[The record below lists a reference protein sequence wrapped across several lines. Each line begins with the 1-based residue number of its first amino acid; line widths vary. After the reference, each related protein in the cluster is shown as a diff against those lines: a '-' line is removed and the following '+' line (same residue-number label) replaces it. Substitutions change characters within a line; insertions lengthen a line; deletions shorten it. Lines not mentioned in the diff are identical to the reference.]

1 VNPEEIAS
9 REFPVVMRG
18 YVREEV
24 HAFLASVAGQVAER
38 DARIAELERKLSGSG
53 RPPVTTTPKPTLDRT
68 DLLRHLGE
76 EAASILTCADA
87 TAERMKAQA
96 GVAAERVR
104 SDLSEIGSGLVDVH
118 QLLGEL
124 VVLVQS
130 LTEDSALVAITQPTE
145 VTLPDTPPTVSI
157 DDDPRANDEVRTV
170 LGEVLGLDG
179 EEQELRLPERARFPA
194 DRGVSSPACPW
205 PPTPCPAART
215 SEPCPW
221 TSWAGR

>member
-1 VNPEEIAS
+1 MNPEEIAS
-9 REFPVVMRG
+9 KEFPVVMRG

-38 DARIAELERKLSGSG
+38 DARIAALERQVSGSG
-53 RPPVTTTPKPTLDRT
+53 KPAATTAAKPALDRT
-68 DLLRHLGE
+68 ELLRHLGE

-104 SDLSEIGSGLVDVH
+104 TDLSQIGSGLVDVH

-130 LTEDSALVAITQPTE
+130 LTEESALLTATPAAPATE
-145 VTLPDTPPTVSI
+145 VTLPEPGPTVSI
-157 DDDPRANDEVRTV
+157 VDAPGGNDEVRTV

-179 EEQELRLPERARFPA
+179 EEQEVRLPEEGQVP
-194 DRGVSSPACPW
+194 G
-205 PPTPCPAART
+205 
-215 SEPCPW
+215 
-221 TSWAGR
+221 

>member
-1 VNPEEIAS
+1 MDPEEIAS
-9 REFPVVMRG
+9 KEFPVVMRG

-38 DARIAELERKLSGSG
+38 DSRIAELERRLAGPGQPAASA
-53 RPPVTTTPKPTLDRT
+53 PPKPALDRT
-68 DLLRHLGE
+68 ALLRHLGE

-104 SDLSEIGSGLVDVH
+104 SDLSQIGSGLVDVH

-130 LTEDSALVAITQPTE
+130 LTEDSALLAVTPAE
-145 VTLPDTPPTVSI
+145 VTLPDTAPTVSI
-157 DDDPRANDEVRTV
+157 ADSPGGASDEVRTV
-170 LGEVLGLDG
+170 LGEVLGLDS
-179 EEQELRLPERARFPA
+179 EEQEVHLPEEGQVR
-194 DRGVSSPACPW
+194 S
-205 PPTPCPAART
+205 
-215 SEPCPW
+215 
-221 TSWAGR
+221 

>member
-1 VNPEEIAS
+1 MNPEEIAS
-9 REFPVVMRG
+9 KEFPVVMRG

-38 DARIAELERKLSGSG
+38 DARIAALEGERSGS
-53 RPPVTTTPKPTLDRT
+53 RPPAATTAARPAPGRT
-68 DLLRHLGE
+68 ELLRHLGE

-104 SDLSEIGSGLVDVH
+104 TDLSEIGSGLVDVH

-124 VVLVQS
+124 VALVQS
-130 LTEDSALVAITQPTE
+130 MTEESALLAPAPATE
-145 VTLPDTPPTVSI
+145 VTLPDTAPTVSVV
-157 DDDPRANDEVRTV
+157 DAPRGNDEVRTV

-179 EEQELRLPERARFPA
+179 EEQELRLPEEGQVP
-194 DRGVSSPACPW
+194 G
-205 PPTPCPAART
+205 
-215 SEPCPW
+215 
-221 TSWAGR
+221 

>member
-1 VNPEEIAS
+1 VNPEQIAS

-38 DARIAELERKLSGSG
+38 DARIAALESQLAGS
-53 RPPVTTTPKPTLDRT
+53 RSPTPTTAAKPALDRT
-68 DLLRHLGE
+68 ELLRHLGE

-104 SDLSEIGSGLVDVH
+104 TDLAEIGSGLVDVH

-124 VVLVQS
+124 VSLVQS
-130 LTEDSALVAITQPTE
+130 LTEESALLAVAPANE
-145 VTLPDTPPTVSI
+145 VSVTDTAPTVSVV
-157 DDDPRANDEVRTV
+157 DAPRGNDEVRTV

-179 EEQELRLPERARFPA
+179 EGEELRLPEEGQVP
-194 DRGVSSPACPW
+194 S
-205 PPTPCPAART
+205 
-215 SEPCPW
+215 
-221 TSWAGR
+221 

>member
-9 REFPVVMRG
+9 KEFPVVMRG

-24 HAFLASVAGQVAER
+24 HAFLASIAGLVARR
-38 DARIAELERKLSGSG
+38 DDRIADLERELAAARNPGG
-53 RPPVTTTPKPTLDRT
+53 TTRVFQTATPALDRT
-68 DLLRHLGE
+68 ELLRHLGE

-104 SDLSEIGSGLVDVH
+104 SDLAQIGSGLVDVH

-124 VVLVQS
+124 VQLVQS
-130 LTEDSALVAITQPTE
+130 LTEDSALVAAPAGTE
-145 VTLPDTPPTVSI
+145 VTLPESSPTVSVA
-157 DDDPRANDEVRTV
+157 DPPGADDEVRTV

-179 EEQELRLPERARFPA
+179 DDTGHEVRLPEEGQVP
-194 DRGVSSPACPW
+194 G
-205 PPTPCPAART
+205 
-215 SEPCPW
+215 
-221 TSWAGR
+221 

>member
-1 VNPEEIAS
+1 MNPEEIAS

-24 HAFLASVAGQVAER
+24 HAFLASIAGQVAER
-38 DARIAELERKLSGSG
+38 DRRITDLERQLRAARQPAGTRAKAAA
-53 RPPVTTTPKPTLDRT
+53 PALDRT
-68 DLLRHLGE
+68 ELLRHLGE

-104 SDLSEIGSGLVDVH
+104 SDLSRIGSGLVDVH

-124 VVLVQS
+124 VVLVES
-130 LTEDSALVAITQPTE
+130 LTEDSALMAITPASE
-145 VTLPDTPPTVSI
+145 VTLPDTTPTVSVA
-157 DDDPRANDEVRTV
+157 DPPQTDEVRTV

-179 EEQELRLPERARFPA
+179 DDEAHEVRLPEEGQVP
-194 DRGVSSPACPW
+194 G
-205 PPTPCPAART
+205 
-215 SEPCPW
+215 
-221 TSWAGR
+221 

>member
-1 VNPEEIAS
+1 MNPEEIAS
-9 REFPVVMRG
+9 KEFPVVMRG

-38 DARIAELERKLSGSG
+38 DVRIADLERQLAGPTPPATLAAKPALG
-53 RPPVTTTPKPTLDRT
+53 RTE
-68 DLLRHLGE
+68 LLRHLGE

-104 SDLSEIGSGLVDVH
+104 ADLSQIGSGLVDVH

-124 VVLVQS
+124 VALVQS
-130 LTEDSALVAITQPTE
+130 LTEESALLAVPPAPE
-145 VTLPDTPPTVSI
+145 VTLPDTVAVVSVA
-157 DDDPRANDEVRTV
+157 DAPQANIEVRTV

-179 EEQELRLPERARFPA
+179 EDQEVRLPEEGQVP
-194 DRGVSSPACPW
+194 G
-205 PPTPCPAART
+205 
-215 SEPCPW
+215 
-221 TSWAGR
+221 

>member
-1 VNPEEIAS
+1 MNPEEIAS

-24 HAFLASVAGQVAER
+24 HAFLASVAGQLAER
-38 DARIAELERKLSGSG
+38 DDRIAELESQLSSG
-53 RPPVTTTPKPTLDRT
+53 RQPASPMATAAATPALDRA

-96 GVAAERVR
+96 GIAAERVR
-104 SDLSEIGSGLVDVH
+104 SDLAQIGSGLVDVH

-124 VVLVQS
+124 VQLVQS
-130 LTEDSALVAITQPTE
+130 LTEDSALLAVTPAAE
-145 VTLPDTPPTVSI
+145 VSVTDTAPTVSVA
-157 DDDPRANDEVRTV
+157 DAPGERDEVRTV

-179 EEQELRLPERARFPA
+179 EEREVRLPEEGQVP
-194 DRGVSSPACPW
+194 G
-205 PPTPCPAART
+205 
-215 SEPCPW
+215 
-221 TSWAGR
+221 

>member
-1 VNPEEIAS
+1 MNPEQIAS

-38 DARIAELERKLSGSG
+38 DARIADLERQLSGS
-53 RPPVTTTPKPTLDRT
+53 RSPAPTTAAKPALDRT
-68 DLLRHLGE
+68 ELLRHLGE

-104 SDLSEIGSGLVDVH
+104 TDLSEIGSGLVDVH

-124 VVLVQS
+124 VSLVQS
-130 LTEDSALVAITQPTE
+130 LTEESALLAVAPGNEVSVTDSA
-145 VTLPDTPPTVSI
+145 PTVSVV
-157 DDDPRANDEVRTV
+157 DEPRGHDEVRTV

-179 EEQELRLPERARFPA
+179 EGEELRLPEEGQVP
-194 DRGVSSPACPW
+194 S
-205 PPTPCPAART
+205 
-215 SEPCPW
+215 
-221 TSWAGR
+221 

>member
-9 REFPVVMRG
+9 KEFPVVMRG

-38 DARIAELERKLSGSG
+38 DVRIADLERQLAGPTPPATLAAKPALG
-53 RPPVTTTPKPTLDRT
+53 RTE
-68 DLLRHLGE
+68 LLRHLGE

-104 SDLSEIGSGLVDVH
+104 ADLSQIGSGLVDVH

-124 VVLVQS
+124 VALVQS
-130 LTEDSALVAITQPTE
+130 LTEESALLAVPPAPE
-145 VTLPDTPPTVSI
+145 VTLPDTVAVVSVA
-157 DDDPRANDEVRTV
+157 DAPQANIEVRTV

-179 EEQELRLPERARFPA
+179 EDQEVRLPEEGQVP
-194 DRGVSSPACPW
+194 G
-205 PPTPCPAART
+205 
-215 SEPCPW
+215 
-221 TSWAGR
+221 

>member
-1 VNPEEIAS
+1 VNPEDIAS
-9 REFPVVMRG
+9 KEFPVVMRG

-24 HAFLASVAGQVAER
+24 HAFLASVAGQLAER
-38 DARIAELERKLSGSG
+38 EARIAALERELAGS
-53 RPPVTTTPKPTLDRT
+53 RKPAAPAPAPAAKPALDRT
-68 DLLRHLGE
+68 ELLRHLGE

-104 SDLSEIGSGLVDVH
+104 TDLSQIGSGLVDVH

-130 LTEDSALVAITQPTE
+130 LTEESALLSATPTE
-145 VTLPDTPPTVSI
+145 VTLPDTPGPTISVA
-157 DDDPRANDEVRTV
+157 DVPRADDEVRTV

-179 EEQELRLPERARFPA
+179 ENEEVRLPEEGQVP
-194 DRGVSSPACPW
+194 G
-205 PPTPCPAART
+205 
-215 SEPCPW
+215 
-221 TSWAGR
+221 

>member
-1 VNPEEIAS
+1 MNPEEIAS
-9 REFPVVMRG
+9 KEFPVVMRG

-24 HAFLASVAGQVAER
+24 HAFLASVAGQVAVRE
-38 DARIAELERKLSGSG
+38 ARIADLERELAGS
-53 RPPVTTTPKPTLDRT
+53 RAPAAPASAAKPALDRT
-68 DLLRHLGE
+68 ELLRHLGE

-104 SDLSEIGSGLVDVH
+104 TDLSQIGSGLVDVH

-130 LTEDSALVAITQPTE
+130 LTEESALLSVAPPTE
-145 VTLPDTPPTVSI
+145 VTLPDTPAPTISVA
-157 DDDPRANDEVRTV
+157 DGPRPNDEVRTV

-179 EEQELRLPERARFPA
+179 EDEEVRLPEEGQVP
-194 DRGVSSPACPW
+194 G
-205 PPTPCPAART
+205 
-215 SEPCPW
+215 
-221 TSWAGR
+221 

>member
-9 REFPVVMRG
+9 KEFPVVMRG

-24 HAFLASVAGQVAER
+24 HAFLTSVAGQLAER
-38 DARIAELERKLSGSG
+38 DARIDQLERERSSG
-53 RPPVTTTPKPTLDRT
+53 RSPAARSKPAATPALDRA

-96 GVAAERVR
+96 GLAAERVR
-104 SDLSEIGSGLVDVH
+104 SDLTQIGSGLVDVH

-124 VVLVQS
+124 VQLVQS
-130 LTEDSALVAITQPTE
+130 LTEDSALHAVTPATE
-145 VTLPDTPPTVSI
+145 VSVAEPGPTVSI
-157 DDDPRANDEVRTV
+157 ADTPGEREEVRTV

-179 EEQELRLPERARFPA
+179 EEREVRLPEEGQVP
-194 DRGVSSPACPW
+194 G
-205 PPTPCPAART
+205 
-215 SEPCPW
+215 
-221 TSWAGR
+221 

>member
-1 VNPEEIAS
+1 MLVGEAAVNPEEIAS
-9 REFPVVMRG
+9 KEFPVVMRG

-24 HAFLASVAGQVAER
+24 NVFLASLAGQLAER
-38 DARIAELERKLSGSG
+38 DARIAELERERSSG
-53 RPPVTTTPKPTLDRT
+53 RSPTARAKTAARPALDRA

-104 SDLSEIGSGLVDVH
+104 SELTQIGSGLVDVH

-124 VVLVQS
+124 VQLVQS
-130 LTEDSALVAITQPTE
+130 LTEDSALLAVTPATE
-145 VTLPDTPPTVSI
+145 VSVAESGPTVSI
-157 DDDPRANDEVRTV
+157 ADTPGEREEVRTV

-179 EEQELRLPERARFPA
+179 EEREVRLPKEGQVP
-194 DRGVSSPACPW
+194 G
-205 PPTPCPAART
+205 
-215 SEPCPW
+215 
-221 TSWAGR
+221 

>member
-9 REFPVVMRG
+9 KEFPVVMRG

-24 HAFLASVAGQVAER
+24 HAFLASVAGDVAER
-38 DARIAELERKLSGSG
+38 DARIAALEGELAGPRQSAAGAADTVAKPSLERA
-53 RPPVTTTPKPTLDRT
+53 

-104 SDLSEIGSGLVDVH
+104 TDLSQVGSGLVDVH

-130 LTEDSALVAITQPTE
+130 LTEESALLAAPAATE
-145 VTLPDTPPTVSI
+145 VTLPDNGATVSI
-157 DDDPRANDEVRTV
+157 ADAPRGDDEVRTV

-179 EEQELRLPERARFPA
+179 EDQEVRLPEEGQVP
-194 DRGVSSPACPW
+194 G
-205 PPTPCPAART
+205 
-215 SEPCPW
+215 
-221 TSWAGR
+221 

>member
-1 VNPEEIAS
+1 MNPEQIAS

-38 DARIAELERKLSGSG
+38 DARIAALESQLAGS
-53 RPPVTTTPKPTLDRT
+53 RPPTRTAAPKPALDRT
-68 DLLRHLGE
+68 ELLRHLGE

-104 SDLSEIGSGLVDVH
+104 TDLTQIGSGLVDVH

-124 VVLVQS
+124 VSLVQS
-130 LTEDSALVAITQPTE
+130 LTEESALLAVAPANE
-145 VTLPDTPPTVSI
+145 VSVTDTASTVSVV
-157 DDDPRANDEVRTV
+157 DAPRGNDEVRTV

-179 EEQELRLPERARFPA
+179 EGEELRLPEEGQVP
-194 DRGVSSPACPW
+194 G
-205 PPTPCPAART
+205 
-215 SEPCPW
+215 
-221 TSWAGR
+221 

>member
-1 VNPEEIAS
+1 MNPEEIAS
-9 REFPVVMRG
+9 KEFPVVMRG

-38 DARIAELERKLSGSG
+38 DARIADLERQVASSRNSGG
-53 RPPVTTTPKPTLDRT
+53 TKPAAMKTALDRT

-96 GVAAERVR
+96 GVAAQRVR
-104 SDLSEIGSGLVDVH
+104 TDLAEIGLGLVDVH

-124 VVLVQS
+124 VSLVDS
-130 LTEDSALVAITQPTE
+130 LTEESALLSIAPAAE
-145 VTLPDTPPTVSI
+145 VTLPDGNSTVSLT
-157 DDDPRANDEVRTV
+157 DGPQSDDEVRTV

-179 EEQELRLPERARFPA
+179 DGEGEEVRRPEE
-194 DRGVSSPACPW
+194 GQVKN
-205 PPTPCPAART
+205 
-215 SEPCPW
+215 
-221 TSWAGR
+221 

>member
-1 VNPEEIAS
+1 MNPEEIAS
-9 REFPVVMRG
+9 KEFPVVMRG

-38 DARIAELERKLSGSG
+38 DARIADLERELAGSPQPAAATAAKPALG
-53 RPPVTTTPKPTLDRT
+53 RTE
-68 DLLRHLGE
+68 LLRHLGE

-104 SDLSEIGSGLVDVH
+104 ADLSQIGSGLVDVH

-124 VVLVQS
+124 VALVQS
-130 LTEDSALVAITQPTE
+130 LTEESALLTAAPATE
-145 VTLPDTPPTVSI
+145 VTLPDTAAVVSVA
-157 DDDPRANDEVRTV
+157 DAPQTAEVRTV

-179 EEQELRLPERARFPA
+179 EDHEVRLPEEGQVP
-194 DRGVSSPACPW
+194 S
-205 PPTPCPAART
+205 
-215 SEPCPW
+215 
-221 TSWAGR
+221 

>member
-1 VNPEEIAS
+1 MNPEQIAS

-38 DARIAELERKLSGSG
+38 DARIAALERQLAGS
-53 RPPVTTTPKPTLDRT
+53 RPPTTTATPAPKPALDRT
-68 DLLRHLGE
+68 ELLRHLGE

-104 SDLSEIGSGLVDVH
+104 TDLSEIGSGLVDVH

-124 VVLVQS
+124 VSLVQS
-130 LTEDSALVAITQPTE
+130 LTEESALLAVAPGNE
-145 VTLPDTPPTVSI
+145 VSVTDTAATVSVV
-157 DDDPRANDEVRTV
+157 DEPRGNDEVRTV

-179 EEQELRLPERARFPA
+179 EGEELRLPEEGQVP
-194 DRGVSSPACPW
+194 G
-205 PPTPCPAART
+205 
-215 SEPCPW
+215 
-221 TSWAGR
+221 

>member
-1 VNPEEIAS
+1 LGEATVNPEQIAS

-38 DARIAELERKLSGSG
+38 DARIAALESQLAGS
-53 RPPVTTTPKPTLDRT
+53 RSPAPTTITAPKPALDRT
-68 DLLRHLGE
+68 ELLRHLGE

-104 SDLSEIGSGLVDVH
+104 TDLSQIGSGLVDVH

-124 VVLVQS
+124 VSLVQS
-130 LTEDSALVAITQPTE
+130 LTEESALLAVAPGNE
-145 VTLPDTPPTVSI
+145 VSVTDTAPTVSVV
-157 DDDPRANDEVRTV
+157 DAPRGNDEVRTV

-179 EEQELRLPERARFPA
+179 EGEELRLPEEGQVP
-194 DRGVSSPACPW
+194 G
-205 PPTPCPAART
+205 
-215 SEPCPW
+215 
-221 TSWAGR
+221 

>member
-1 VNPEEIAS
+1 VNPEDIAS
-9 REFPVVMRG
+9 KEFPVVMRG

-24 HAFLASVAGQVAER
+24 HAFLASVAGQLAER
-38 DARIAELERKLSGSG
+38 EARIAALERELAGS
-53 RPPVTTTPKPTLDRT
+53 RKPAAPAPAAKPALDRT
-68 DLLRHLGE
+68 ELLRHLGE

-104 SDLSEIGSGLVDVH
+104 TDLSQIGSGLVDVH

-130 LTEDSALVAITQPTE
+130 LTEESALLSATPTE
-145 VTLPDTPPTVSI
+145 VTLPDTPGPTISVA
-157 DDDPRANDEVRTV
+157 DVPRADDEVRTV

-179 EEQELRLPERARFPA
+179 ENEEVRLPEEGQVP
-194 DRGVSSPACPW
+194 G
-205 PPTPCPAART
+205 
-215 SEPCPW
+215 
-221 TSWAGR
+221 

>member
-1 VNPEEIAS
+1 MNPEEIAS
-9 REFPVVMRG
+9 KEFPVVMRG

-24 HAFLASVAGQVAER
+24 HAFLASVAGQVAVRE
-38 DARIAELERKLSGSG
+38 ARIADLERELAGS
-53 RPPVTTTPKPTLDRT
+53 RAPAAPASAAKPALDRT

-104 SDLSEIGSGLVDVH
+104 TDLSQIGSGLVDVH

-130 LTEDSALVAITQPTE
+130 LTEESALLSVAPPTE
-145 VTLPDTPPTVSI
+145 VTLPDTPAPTISVA
-157 DDDPRANDEVRTV
+157 DGPRPNDEVRTV

-179 EEQELRLPERARFPA
+179 EDEEVRLPEEGQVP
-194 DRGVSSPACPW
+194 G
-205 PPTPCPAART
+205 
-215 SEPCPW
+215 
-221 TSWAGR
+221 

>member
-1 VNPEEIAS
+1 MNPEEIAS
-9 REFPVVMRG
+9 KEFPVVMRG

-24 HAFLASVAGQVAER
+24 HAFLASIAGQVAER
-38 DARIAELERKLSGSG
+38 EGRIADLERELRAARQPAGT
-53 RPPVTTTPKPTLDRT
+53 RARAATPALDRAE
-68 DLLRHLGE
+68 LLRHLGE

-104 SDLSEIGSGLVDVH
+104 ADLSQIGSGLVDVH

-130 LTEDSALVAITQPTE
+130 LTEDSALLAVTPAGE
-145 VTLPDTPPTVSI
+145 VTLPDSGATVSVAEP
-157 DDDPRANDEVRTV
+157 PRSDEVRTV

-179 EEQELRLPERARFPA
+179 EDEGREVRLPDEGQVP
-194 DRGVSSPACPW
+194 G
-205 PPTPCPAART
+205 
-215 SEPCPW
+215 
-221 TSWAGR
+221 

>member
-1 VNPEEIAS
+1 MNPEQIAS

-24 HAFLASVAGQVAER
+24 HAFLASVAGLVAQR
-38 DARIAELERKLSGSG
+38 DDRIAELERQLASA
-53 RPPVTTTPKPTLDRT
+53 RKPGGTRAPAAAPALDRT
-68 DLLRHLGE
+68 ELLRHLGE

-104 SDLSEIGSGLVDVH
+104 TDLAQIGSGLVDVH

-124 VVLVQS
+124 VQLVQS
-130 LTEDSALVAITQPTE
+130 LTEDSALVAAPTGTE
-145 VTLPDTPPTVSI
+145 VTLPENGATVSVA
-157 DDDPRANDEVRTV
+157 DPPGADDEVRTV

-179 EEQELRLPERARFPA
+179 DDAGHEVRLPEEGQVP
-194 DRGVSSPACPW
+194 G
-205 PPTPCPAART
+205 
-215 SEPCPW
+215 
-221 TSWAGR
+221 